1 MTNRPGAS
9 ALFCSGVALVLLS
22 AIVSACAG
30 AASADGT
37 SASFDTA
44 ADGGPAPVEPAGARI
59 CSWNLRRLGHKFDGV
74 EKDIATVRAIVDQS
88 CDVLAV
94 EEVMQTSGG
103 HTPGYDA
110 LLAALGADWG
120 GLVTA
125 KPRPDTTSPN
135 AERYAF
141 FHRKRVADVCPGW
154 TDGAEYVRD
163 PNDAFLRE
171 PAWTCFKIQGR
182 DRELLLSA
190 YHALYGSLA
199 DRRREV
205 ALVAGDIDA
214 DGTNDDLV
222 RAMRAS
228 RANADVVLVGDFNL
242 TKNELHAVLPTYADL
257 TAGNGS
263 TLNDHD
269 EVTTNE
275 YDHVVVA
282 PDEPLRADLGLAEVL
297 DVRSM
302 APAGAYFKTV
312 SDHLPIRF
320 HLAVAAASPP
330 VP

>member
-1 MTNRPGAS
+1 LDTAGD
-9 ALFCSGVALVLLS
+9 G
-22 AIVSACAG
+22 G
-30 AASADGT
+30 AA
-37 SASFDTA
+37 
-44 ADGGPAPVEPAGARI
+44 PAPLEPAGARI

-74 EKDIATVRAIVDQS
+74 EKDIATVRVIVDQS
-88 CDVLAV
+88 CDVVAA
-94 EEVMQTSGG
+94 EEVMQLSGG
-103 HTPGYDA
+103 VTPGYDA
-110 LLAALGADWG
+110 LLSALGGEWG
-120 GLVTA
+120 GVITA

-135 AERYAF
+135 SERYAF
-141 FHRKRVADVCPGW
+141 FYRKRVATICDGW
-154 TDGAEYVRD
+154 TAGAEYVRD

-171 PAWTCFKIQGR
+171 PAWTCFKIEGR
-182 DRELLLSA
+182 EHELVLAA

-199 DRRREV
+199 ERRREV

-214 DGTNDDLV
+214 DGTSDDLV

-228 RANADVVLVGDFNL
+228 RPSCDAVLVGDFNL
-242 TKNELHAVLPTYADL
+242 TKNELHDVLPTYADL

-263 TLNDHD
+263 TLNDQD
-269 EVTTNE
+269 EITTNQ

-320 HLAVAAASPP
+320 HLALATPP
-330 VP
+330 